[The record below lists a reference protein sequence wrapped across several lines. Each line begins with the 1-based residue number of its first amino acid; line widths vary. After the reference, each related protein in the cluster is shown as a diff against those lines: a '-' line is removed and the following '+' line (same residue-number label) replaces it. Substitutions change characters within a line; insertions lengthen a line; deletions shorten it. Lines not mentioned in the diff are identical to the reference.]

1 MARARENQDVE
12 RAPSKASAGA
22 KGASKA
28 SASRASAGKDN
39 ATKDKA
45 AKESAATKEAK
56 AAADAKNAKTTSAT
70 RSNRWLVPRAA
81 SVEKPAGPRL
91 AMGPM
96 DPVLWS
102 LTVLLIGFG
111 VVMVYSA
118 SSIEAT
124 LGFNDPYHF
133 LKRQAVF
140 ALIALGAM
148 YALSRID
155 YQRWRR
161 LTYPILGLVTGL
173 LLLSVVGLGHT
184 GGGAARWL
192 RLGPVHIQP
201 SEMAK
206 VALILWLGYSL
217 AKKKQQVRSFSVGF
231 LPHVATAAALMLL
244 CLKQPDFGGAVVLL
258 LLTFALLF
266 VAGARLGY
274 LIGLSLL
281 GALGAAWLVRF
292 RAYRWERMLAWL
304 HMEDH
309 RQDLAYQPFQ
319 SLMGFGS
326 GETFGM
332 GLGDGLQILYLP
344 KAHTDFVAAIVGE
357 ELGFIGFGVLCL
369 IYVLIIVR
377 GIRTALTA
385 HDEYGSYIAFG
396 ISVLIGIQALIN
408 LSVAMAILPTK
419 GLTLPFV
426 SYGGSSLLVSA
437 SAMGI
442 LLNISRPRS
451 ALGAEAA
458 VGLSDAGSLVALATG
473 GEARAVA
480 GLPAREGA

>member
-1 MARARENQDVE
+1 MARARKDDDDDDDDRV
-12 RAPSKASAGA
+12 PA
-22 KGASKA
+22 KG
-28 SASRASAGKDN
+28 
-39 ATKDKA
+39 
-45 AKESAATKEAK
+45 
-56 AAADAKNAKTTSAT
+56 NAKKAPVAKRSVAKKPVEPKSA
-70 RSNRWLVPRAA
+70 RPSEPRQNRWLSPKVVAAVRPVLPRAA
-81 SVEKPAGPRL
+81 
-91 AMGPM
+91 MGAM

-102 LTVLLIGFG
+102 LTVLLMGFG

-133 LKRQAVF
+133 LKRQSVF
-140 ALIALGAM
+140 ALAGLAIM
-148 YALSRID
+148 YALSRFD
-155 YQRWRR
+155 YQRFRR

-173 LLLSVVGLGHT
+173 LLLSVIGLGHT

-192 RLGPVHIQP
+192 RLGPIHVQP

-206 VALILWLGYSL
+206 LALILWLGYSL
-217 AKKKQQVRSFSVGF
+217 AKKQQQVKSFSIGF

-274 LIGLSLL
+274 LLGLSLL
-281 GALGAAWLVRF
+281 GGLAAIYLVRF
-292 RAYRWERMLAWL
+292 RAYRWDRMLAWL

-319 SLMGFGS
+319 ALMGFGS

-357 ELGFIGFGVLCL
+357 ELGFVGFGILCS
-369 IYVLIIVR
+369 IYVVLIVR

-396 ISVLIGIQALIN
+396 ISVLVGIQALIN

-437 SAMGI
+437 AAMGI

-451 ALGAEAA
+451 ELGAVASL
-458 VGLSDAGSLVALATG
+458 GSSDAGTLVALATG
-473 GEARAVA
+473 GDARAVA
-480 GLPAREGA
+480 NLPRTADEGA